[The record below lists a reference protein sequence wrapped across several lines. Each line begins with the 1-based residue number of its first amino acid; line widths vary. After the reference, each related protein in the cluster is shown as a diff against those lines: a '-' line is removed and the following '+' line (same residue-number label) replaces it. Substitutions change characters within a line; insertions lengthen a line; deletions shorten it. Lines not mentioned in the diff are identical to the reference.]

1 MRWAVAIVLIGL
13 LLLSTSRAFAQ
24 SGAFDIVKSRGNES
38 FSIAYTSANAD
49 RKSPFTY
56 SYNLPTGSNWI
67 LGIDNTLSYAA
78 GNSAKT
84 IIIVHDKNS
93 DQKFVELQLFGG
105 PDKKYS
111 VWVGTEEGRANAYLN
126 EKDGWTT
133 DQPLGVSYAAQNG
146 LTVTDG
152 KRIVIDR
159 LDMGSFDLGSVEV
172 YGRDEPADPASANAG
187 NINISV
193 IYGNPSDTPTYFVP
207 AIVTGG
213 VGAVISVLLILKKR
227 KD

>member
-1 MRWAVAIVLIGL
+1 MRWAVAIALTGLI
-13 LLLSTSRAFAQ
+13 LLSSSQAFAQ
-24 SGAFDIVKSRGNES
+24 GGAFDIVKSRGNES
-38 FSIAYTSANAD
+38 FSIAFTSANAD

-56 SYNLPTGSNWI
+56 TYELPTGNNWI

-78 GNSAKT
+78 RDSAKT
-84 IIIVHDKNS
+84 VIIMHDKNS
-93 DQKFVELQLFGG
+93 DQKFVELQMFGG

-126 EKDGWTT
+126 EKDGWST
-133 DQPLGVSYAAQNG
+133 DQPIGVSYAAQNG

-159 LDMGSFDLGSVEV
+159 LEMGLFDLGSVEV
-172 YGRDEPADPASANAG
+172 YGKDEPSDPASANAG

-193 IYGNPSDTPTYFVP
+193 IYGNPADTPTYLVP

-213 VGAVISVLLILKKR
+213 VGAVIGVLLILKKR